1 MRSGRLGRTLN
12 ASAGEIFLNISMTGR
27 ILSIDTS
34 VIGGYFDAEF
44 AEATRRLWQLAQRGF
59 FTLRTSEVTATEIAN
74 APGPIRRLFAASFTQ
89 LIKLNPDTVALASAY
104 VAHKIVPP
112 KYHDD
117 ALHVAAC
124 SLAGISPLVSW
135 NFKHLVNL
143 RREDGFNAVNLL
155 HGRPTLRIVSPL
167 ELIYENEI

>member
-1 MRSGRLGRTLN
+1 
-12 ASAGEIFLNISMTGR
+12 MTGR
-27 ILSIDTS
+27 ILYIDTS

-44 AEATRRLWQLAQRGF
+44 AAATRQLWQLAQLGV

-74 APGPIRRLFAASFTQ
+74 APEPIQTLFAASFTG
-89 LIKLNPDTVALASAY
+89 LIKLNPETVALAIAY
-104 VAHKIVPP
+104 LAHKIVSP
-112 KYHDD
+112 KYQDD

-155 HGRPTLRIVSPL
+155 HGRPLLRIVSPL
-167 ELIYENEI
+167 ELIYEDEN

>member
-1 MRSGRLGRTLN
+1 MRP
-12 ASAGEIFLNISMTGR
+12 R
-27 ILSIDTS
+27 ILYIDTS

-44 AEATRRLWQLAQRGF
+44 AEATRRLWHLARAGV
-59 FTLRTSEVTATEIAN
+59 FTLRTSEVTATEIAT
-74 APGPIRRLFAASFTQ
+74 APEPIRKLFAASFPQ
-89 LIKLNPDTVALASAY
+89 LIKLNPATVALANAY
-104 VAHKIVPP
+104 LAHKIVSP

-124 SLAGISPLVSW
+124 SLAGISLLVSW

-155 HGRPTLRIVSPL
+155 HGRPMLRMVSPL
-167 ELIYENEI
+167 ELIYEDET

>member
-1 MRSGRLGRTLN
+1 MRS
-12 ASAGEIFLNISMTGR
+12 R
-27 ILSIDTS
+27 ILYIDTS

-44 AEATRRLWQLAQRGF
+44 AEATRRLWQLAQAGYF
-59 FTLRTSEVTATEIAN
+59 ILRTLEVTATEIVN
-74 APGPIRRLFAASFTQ
+74 APAPIRKLFAKTFPD
-89 LIKLNPDTVALASAY
+89 LIKMSSATLSLADAY
-104 VAHKIVPP
+104 LAHKVVTP
-112 KYHDD
+112 KFRDD

-155 HGRPTLRIVSPL
+155 HGRPLLRIVSPL
-167 ELIYENEI
+167 ELIYEQED